1 MFETKLKKNR
11 WNLIMFIISYTI
23 NNIISGIVYDV
34 YINYLQDTSESLA
47 KSFWSYYGYSAFV
60 GAFLL
65 LFISKIGY
73 KKIVI
78 FCSLACSVTL
88 IAAAYFKET
97 YIFYIS
103 TLFILTG
110 IQLHF
115 SVLSPYIATYA
126 EFKEKIKWF
135 SRAFYIG
142 YVGFFLSTYLGGYFV
157 VRLFAKYIG
166 KNFHEAK
173 EIKEKIKWFSRAFY
187 IGYVGFFLSTYLGGY
202 FVVRLFAKYIG
213 KNFHEAK
220 EITATVLEMDSI
232 TKGIYIDS
240 MGKIL
245 MISGF
250 ISLLALIPAFLIK
263 EEKEDYI
270 YQKKEKHK
278 LTEIKSNLKKLM
290 KKNTVVYLIYW
301 GLTNF
306 GMGLFTSYFTV
317 FLNRVLYIDK
327 ATSSLL
333 KKLMKKNTVVYL
345 IYWGLTNFG
354 MGLFTSYF
362 TVFLNRVLYID
373 KATSSLLV
381 SISYGAMVIFMLF
394 TDKCVKKF
402 GQVVTLVGT
411 SLMAIP
417 FMLLI
422 AVSISYGA
430 MVIFMLFTDKC
441 VKKFGQVV
449 TLVGTSLMAIPF
461 MLLIAQGDR
470 FGNNM
475 VWVVGISLFMR
486 AGLMNL
492 SSPIDSSFSMEIVEP
507 ELRPIYASI
516 INFIAGIASIVSGYY
531 TGKYLFV
538 NLEGYREAYYIAAGI
553 YGVASLIF
561 ILNFMKYNRVSSE
574 EEMR

>member
-78 FCSLACSVTL
+78 FCSLACSITL

-173 EIKEKIKWFSRAFY
+173 EI
-187 IGYVGFFLSTYLGGY
+187 
-202 FVVRLFAKYIG
+202 
-213 KNFHEAK
+213 
-220 EITATVLEMDSI
+220 TATVLEMDSV
-232 TKGIYIDS
+232 TKGLYIDS

-245 MISGF
+245 MISGI

-263 EEKEDYI
+263 EEKEDYS

-333 KKLMKKNTVVYL
+333 
-345 IYWGLTNFG
+345 
-354 MGLFTSYF
+354 
-362 TVFLNRVLYID
+362 
-373 KATSSLLV
+373 
-381 SISYGAMVIFMLF
+381 
-394 TDKCVKKF
+394 
-402 GQVVTLVGT
+402 
-411 SLMAIP
+411 
-417 FMLLI
+417 
-422 AVSISYGA
+422 VSISYGA

-516 INFIAGIASIVSGYY
+516 INFIAGIASIISGYY

>member
-78 FCSLACSVTL
+78 FCSLACSITL

-173 EIKEKIKWFSRAFY
+173 EI
-187 IGYVGFFLSTYLGGY
+187 
-202 FVVRLFAKYIG
+202 
-213 KNFHEAK
+213 
-220 EITATVLEMDSI
+220 TATVLEMDSV
-232 TKGIYIDS
+232 TKGLYIDS

-245 MISGF
+245 MISGI

-263 EEKEDYI
+263 EENEDYS

-333 KKLMKKNTVVYL
+333 
-345 IYWGLTNFG
+345 
-354 MGLFTSYF
+354 
-362 TVFLNRVLYID
+362 
-373 KATSSLLV
+373 
-381 SISYGAMVIFMLF
+381 
-394 TDKCVKKF
+394 
-402 GQVVTLVGT
+402 
-411 SLMAIP
+411 
-417 FMLLI
+417 
-422 AVSISYGA
+422 VSISYGA

-516 INFIAGIASIVSGYY
+516 INFIAGIASIISGYY

>member
-88 IAAAYFKET
+88 IAVAYFKET

-173 EIKEKIKWFSRAFY
+173 EI
-187 IGYVGFFLSTYLGGY
+187 
-202 FVVRLFAKYIG
+202 
-213 KNFHEAK
+213 
-220 EITATVLEMDSI
+220 TATVLEMDSI

-245 MISGF
+245 MISGI

-278 LTEIKSNLKKLM
+278 ITEIKSNLKKLM

-333 KKLMKKNTVVYL
+333 
-345 IYWGLTNFG
+345 
-354 MGLFTSYF
+354 
-362 TVFLNRVLYID
+362 
-373 KATSSLLV
+373 
-381 SISYGAMVIFMLF
+381 
-394 TDKCVKKF
+394 
-402 GQVVTLVGT
+402 
-411 SLMAIP
+411 
-417 FMLLI
+417 
-422 AVSISYGA
+422 VSISYGA

-516 INFIAGIASIVSGYY
+516 INFIAGIASIISGYY

>member
-78 FCSLACSVTL
+78 FCSLACSITL

-173 EIKEKIKWFSRAFY
+173 EI
-187 IGYVGFFLSTYLGGY
+187 
-202 FVVRLFAKYIG
+202 
-213 KNFHEAK
+213 
-220 EITATVLEMDSI
+220 TATVLEMDSV
-232 TKGIYIDS
+232 TKGLYIDS

-245 MISGF
+245 MISGI

-263 EEKEDYI
+263 EEKEDYS

-278 LTEIKSNLKKLM
+278 LTEIKSN
-290 KKNTVVYLIYW
+290 
-301 GLTNF
+301 
-306 GMGLFTSYFTV
+306 
-317 FLNRVLYIDK
+317 
-327 ATSSLL
+327 L

-417 FMLLI
+417 FM
-422 AVSISYGA
+422 
-430 MVIFMLFTDKC
+430 F
-441 VKKFGQVV
+441 
-449 TLVGTSLMAIPF
+449 
-461 MLLIAQGDR
+461 LIAQGDR

-516 INFIAGIASIVSGYY
+516 INFIAGIASIVSGYF

>member
-34 YINYLQDTSESLA
+34 YINYLQDTSENLA

-78 FCSLACSVTL
+78 FCSLACSITL

-142 YVGFFLSTYLGGYFV
+142 YVGFFLS
-157 VRLFAKYIG
+157 I
-166 KNFHEAK
+166 
-173 EIKEKIKWFSRAFY
+173 
-187 IGYVGFFLSTYLGGY
+187 YLGGY

-220 EITATVLEMDSI
+220 EITATVLEMNSV
-232 TKGIYIDS
+232 TKGLYIDS

-245 MISGF
+245 MISGI

-333 KKLMKKNTVVYL
+333 
-345 IYWGLTNFG
+345 
-354 MGLFTSYF
+354 
-362 TVFLNRVLYID
+362 
-373 KATSSLLV
+373 
-381 SISYGAMVIFMLF
+381 
-394 TDKCVKKF
+394 
-402 GQVVTLVGT
+402 
-411 SLMAIP
+411 
-417 FMLLI
+417 
-422 AVSISYGA
+422 VSISYGA

-516 INFIAGIASIVSGYY
+516 INFIAGIASIVSGYF

-538 NLEGYREAYYIAAGI
+538 NLEGYREAYYIAAEI

-574 EEMR
+574 EKMR

>member
-78 FCSLACSVTL
+78 FCSLACSITL

-173 EIKEKIKWFSRAFY
+173 EI
-187 IGYVGFFLSTYLGGY
+187 
-202 FVVRLFAKYIG
+202 
-213 KNFHEAK
+213 
-220 EITATVLEMDSI
+220 TATVLEMNSV
-232 TKGIYIDS
+232 TKGLYIDS

-245 MISGF
+245 MISGI

-278 LTEIKSNLKKLM
+278 LTEIKSN
-290 KKNTVVYLIYW
+290 
-301 GLTNF
+301 
-306 GMGLFTSYFTV
+306 
-317 FLNRVLYIDK
+317 
-327 ATSSLL
+327 L

-422 AVSISYGA
+422 A
-430 MVIFMLFTDKC
+430 
-441 VKKFGQVV
+441 
-449 TLVGTSLMAIPF
+449 
-461 MLLIAQGDR
+461 QGDR

-492 SSPIDSSFSMEIVEP
+492 SSPIDSSFSMEIVES

>member
-1 MFETKLKKNR
+1 MFETKLKKNH

-78 FCSLACSVTL
+78 FCSLACSITL

-173 EIKEKIKWFSRAFY
+173 EI
-187 IGYVGFFLSTYLGGY
+187 
-202 FVVRLFAKYIG
+202 
-213 KNFHEAK
+213 
-220 EITATVLEMDSI
+220 TATVLEMDGV
-232 TKGIYIDS
+232 TKGLYIDS

-245 MISGF
+245 MISGL

-270 YQKKEKHK
+270 YQKKEKHR
-278 LTEIKSNLKKLM
+278 LTEIKANLKRLM

-333 KKLMKKNTVVYL
+333 
-345 IYWGLTNFG
+345 
-354 MGLFTSYF
+354 
-362 TVFLNRVLYID
+362 
-373 KATSSLLV
+373 
-381 SISYGAMVIFMLF
+381 
-394 TDKCVKKF
+394 
-402 GQVVTLVGT
+402 
-411 SLMAIP
+411 
-417 FMLLI
+417 
-422 AVSISYGA
+422 VSISYGA

-531 TGKYLFV
+531 TGKYLFI

>member
-78 FCSLACSVTL
+78 FCSLACSITL

-173 EIKEKIKWFSRAFY
+173 EI
-187 IGYVGFFLSTYLGGY
+187 
-202 FVVRLFAKYIG
+202 
-213 KNFHEAK
+213 
-220 EITATVLEMDSI
+220 TATVLEMDSV
-232 TKGIYIDS
+232 TKGLYIDS

-245 MISGF
+245 MISGI

-263 EEKEDYI
+263 EEKEDYS

-333 KKLMKKNTVVYL
+333 
-345 IYWGLTNFG
+345 
-354 MGLFTSYF
+354 
-362 TVFLNRVLYID
+362 
-373 KATSSLLV
+373 
-381 SISYGAMVIFMLF
+381 
-394 TDKCVKKF
+394 
-402 GQVVTLVGT
+402 
-411 SLMAIP
+411 
-417 FMLLI
+417 
-422 AVSISYGA
+422 VSISYGA

>member
-88 IAAAYFKET
+88 IAVAYFKET

-157 VRLFAKYIG
+157 VRLFA
-166 KNFHEAK
+166 
-173 EIKEKIKWFSRAFY
+173 R
-187 IGYVGFFLSTYLGGY
+187 
-202 FVVRLFAKYIG
+202 YIG

-245 MISGF
+245 MISGI

-333 KKLMKKNTVVYL
+333 
-345 IYWGLTNFG
+345 
-354 MGLFTSYF
+354 
-362 TVFLNRVLYID
+362 
-373 KATSSLLV
+373 
-381 SISYGAMVIFMLF
+381 
-394 TDKCVKKF
+394 
-402 GQVVTLVGT
+402 
-411 SLMAIP
+411 
-417 FMLLI
+417 
-422 AVSISYGA
+422 VSISYGA

-516 INFIAGIASIVSGYY
+516 INFIAGIASIISGYY

>member
-47 KSFWSYYGYSAFV
+47 KAFWSYYGYSAFV

-88 IAAAYFKET
+88 IAAAYFKEI

-173 EIKEKIKWFSRAFY
+173 EI
-187 IGYVGFFLSTYLGGY
+187 
-202 FVVRLFAKYIG
+202 
-213 KNFHEAK
+213 
-220 EITATVLEMDSI
+220 TATVLEMDSI

-240 MGKIL
+240 MEKIL
-245 MISGF
+245 MISGI

-333 KKLMKKNTVVYL
+333 
-345 IYWGLTNFG
+345 
-354 MGLFTSYF
+354 
-362 TVFLNRVLYID
+362 
-373 KATSSLLV
+373 
-381 SISYGAMVIFMLF
+381 
-394 TDKCVKKF
+394 
-402 GQVVTLVGT
+402 
-411 SLMAIP
+411 
-417 FMLLI
+417 
-422 AVSISYGA
+422 VSISYGA

-516 INFIAGIASIVSGYY
+516 INFIAGIASIISGYY